1 MQELKAVKDCT
12 LLTQS
17 CVYQIEGVLFKFRY
31 QSDSINH
38 PQFTFEPLAGQRKTA
53 PLILNQEKVRRKVF
67 EVPSLYRQI
76 DASVSNE
83 AVQLSLF

>member
-17 CVYQIEGVLFKFRY
+17 CVYQIEGILYKFRHK
-31 QSDSINH
+31 SDSINN
-38 PQFTFEPLAGQRKTA
+38 PQFTFEPMPGQRRTA
-53 PLILNQEKVRRKVF
+53 PLKLNQEKVRRKVF

-76 DASVSNE
+76 SASVSDNSI
-83 AVQLSLF
+83 QLTLF